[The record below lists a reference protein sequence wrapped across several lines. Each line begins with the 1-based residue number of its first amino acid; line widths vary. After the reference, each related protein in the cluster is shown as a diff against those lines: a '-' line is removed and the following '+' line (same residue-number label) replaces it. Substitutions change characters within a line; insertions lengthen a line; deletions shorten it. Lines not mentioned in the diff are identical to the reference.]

1 MFCLRLAATG
11 DMSFHFNLLHI
22 DSFHS
27 IGFDPNGAMVAMA
40 QLSSPL
46 SLEHELRML
55 DAAIAGLSGFLRQYS
70 DPELQGAQSPEDVD
84 TDW

>member
-1 MFCLRLAATG
+1 MRRVSLDSRLQITA
-11 DMSFHFNLLHI
+11 DKRKR
-22 DSFHS
+22 
-27 IGFDPNGAMVAMA
+27 GFDPNGAMVAMA

-55 DAAIAGLSGFLRQYS
+55 DAAIAGLNAFLRQYS

-84 TDW
+84 LDW